1 MEDRLEMIFRLQSA
15 LDGDIMERRNLDFP
29 YEVWMQKDILA
40 CMDELTEL
48 LNELNW
54 KWWKNPKPLDPEAI
68 KGELVDVLHFFVSM
82 CLRSGMSAQDL
93 FDGYVAKNRENFDRQ
108 YGRSQKTGYEVTEHG
123 TTVSGD

>member
-15 LDGDIMERRNLDFP
+15 LDGDIMERRHLDFP

-108 YGRSQKTGYEVTEHG
+108 YGRSQKTGYEVTEHATG
-123 TTVSGD
+123 LSGD